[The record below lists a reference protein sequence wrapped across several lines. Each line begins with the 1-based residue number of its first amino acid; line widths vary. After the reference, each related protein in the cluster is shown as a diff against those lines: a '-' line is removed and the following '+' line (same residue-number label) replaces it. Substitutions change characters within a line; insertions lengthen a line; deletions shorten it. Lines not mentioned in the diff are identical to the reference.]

1 MGRIVDIAI
10 HDGRRLSALRGFLI
24 VLRRGPAAMGFAD
37 HWPNG
42 PKPAST
48 PQGKIKDRMADF
60 RHFVDDFGIPHRRG
74 KWCQKSFRP
83 GDLSD

>member
-1 MGRIVDIAI
+1 MDIAI

-60 RHFVDDFGIPHRRG
+60 RHFVDVFGYPTEG
-74 KWCQKSFRP
+74 VNGAQKSFRP